1 MASLAADVN
10 TQKSSAALQS
20 QRFDLENQQVKDQL
34 RQVEAQLATALA
46 NQKRAA
52 QEQENE
58 RLTLEKAQIENVQLK
73 NQLHSEATEKSRYL
87 EESKHQKTFIGK
99 LQSEKTETQAEL
111 ASLKRNVNKIMLT
124 QRNPAVKTEA
134 VDDERLRLGE
144 RMIAEVQSRKKDTS
158 LLGSQLQEV
167 FVRNETLSK
176 SILERNSALLEAKD
190 QIEQYK
196 KKLETLFREKKQ
208 E

>member
-1 MASLAADVN
+1 M
-10 TQKSSAALQS
+10 
-20 QRFDLENQQVKDQL
+20 
-34 RQVEAQLATALA
+34 
-46 NQKRAA
+46 
-52 QEQENE
+52 
-58 RLTLEKAQIENVQLK
+58 
-73 NQLHSEATEKSRYL
+73 

-208 E
+208 EQRNKEQLAAQNMALSSTLSQRQLNEQKMYQYARRLETAIRE

>member
-1 MASLAADVN
+1 M
-10 TQKSSAALQS
+10 T
-20 QRFDLENQQVKDQL
+20 
-34 RQVEAQLATALA
+34 
-46 NQKRAA
+46 
-52 QEQENE
+52 NE
-58 RLTLEKAQIENVQLK
+58 RLAREKSQIENIQLK
-73 NQLHSEATEKSRYL
+73 SQLQSEVVMKSKHV
-87 EESKHQKTFIGK
+87 EESKHQKTFISK

-124 QRNPAVKTEA
+124 QRNPAVKNEA
-134 VDDERLRLGE
+134 IDDERLRLGE

-190 QIEQYK
+190 
-196 KKLETLFREKKQ
+196 
-208 E
+208 

>member
-1 MASLAADVN
+1 M
-10 TQKSSAALQS
+10 
-20 QRFDLENQQVKDQL
+20 
-34 RQVEAQLATALA
+34 
-46 NQKRAA
+46 
-52 QEQENE
+52 
-58 RLTLEKAQIENVQLK
+58 
-73 NQLHSEATEKSRYL
+73 
-87 EESKHQKTFIGK
+87 QKTFIGK
-99 LQSEKTETQAEL
+99 LQSEKSETQAEL

-124 QRNPAVKTEA
+124 QRNNPAVKNEV

-190 QIEQYK
+190 
-196 KKLETLFREKKQ
+196 
-208 E
+208 